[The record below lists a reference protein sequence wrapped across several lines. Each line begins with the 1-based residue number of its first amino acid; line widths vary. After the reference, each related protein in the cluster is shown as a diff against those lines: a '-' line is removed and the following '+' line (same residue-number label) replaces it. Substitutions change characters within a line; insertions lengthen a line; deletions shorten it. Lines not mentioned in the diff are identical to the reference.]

1 MKKERLNI
9 HTIICNDTEYA
20 IKYLSKNSTTIPE
33 SCVIFENGMCIDAP
47 FAGHSIAFA
56 LGSNIYFAEEGI
68 DGPRGTSNELYQT
81 LKRYNQDGIIDLS
94 FSKALDSN
102 DHDLFVRSIFGYGS
116 VKNDLEDERHAD
128 IRDVYKSILGNT
140 MWLGSKYNHS
150 NPNELITK
158 IAENWL
164 VENGEILW
172 VYRVMNSIFSDDHF
186 FDEESHA
193 RWKHI
198 LSKYKIKLPNKSDII
213 TSTNEHKLEI
223 LITDCFEMEN
233 FNQYQD
239 TFSQASR
246 IMSILGHKTTSNFE
260 AVMITDFDQYLCRFM
275 DDTLTPHQER
285 QYNKLKEI
293 QSGHITAMFIDHRL
307 NIDFPLT
314 KNTLKSIHRKDS
326 SGYLSIDAI
335 VPAETPLLR
344 YTTIQESVITGLSI
358 DDDVYI
364 RPDRK

>member
-47 FAGHSIAFA
+47 FAGHSTAFA

-81 LKRYNQDGIIDLS
+81 LKRHNQDGIIDLS
-94 FSKALDSN
+94 FSKTLDSHGN
-102 DHDLFVRSIFGYGS
+102 DLFVRSIFGYGS
-116 VKNDLEDERHAD
+116 VQRDLEDERHAD
-128 IRDVYKSILGNT
+128 IREAYKSILGNT

-150 NPNELITK
+150 NPNDLITK

-186 FDEESHA
+186 FDEEDHA
-193 RWKHI
+193 KWKHI

-213 TSTNEHKLEI
+213 TSTNEYKLEI

-246 IMSILGHKTTSNFE
+246 IMSILGHKNTSNFE
-260 AVMITDFDQYLCRFM
+260 AVMITDFDDYLCSFM
-275 DDTLTPHQER
+275 DDTLTPHQKN
-285 QYNKLKEI
+285 QYNILKNI
-293 QSGHITAMFIDHRL
+293 QSGNTTALFIDHRL

-314 KNTLKSIHRKDS
+314 KDTLKSIHRKDKA
-326 SGYLSIDAI
+326 GYLAIDAI
-335 VPAETPLLR
+335 VPKNTQLLWET
-344 YTTIQESVITGLSI
+344 TSSESLITGLSI
-358 DDDVYI
+358 DEDVYI
-364 RPDRK
+364 KQDRT